1 VAADLKGRDREGGR
15 KGRMGGYGEC
25 GSESKNQ
32 NDSLASSSLEFF
44 RSK

>member
-1 VAADLKGRDREGGR
+1 MAADLKERDREGGR
-15 KGRMGGYGEC
+15 EGRMGGYGEC

-32 NDSLASSSLEFF
+32 YDSLASSSLKNF